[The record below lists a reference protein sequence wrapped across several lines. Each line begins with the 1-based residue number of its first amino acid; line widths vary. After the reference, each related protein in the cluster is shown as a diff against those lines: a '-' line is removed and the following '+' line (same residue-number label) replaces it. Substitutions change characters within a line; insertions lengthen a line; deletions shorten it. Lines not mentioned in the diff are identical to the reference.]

1 MFPNRYFNNTQE
13 VKKFFLKSKKFFFL
27 DFLMEN
33 FSRIWKNWSILKTST
48 FEQLF
53 SKACTSKNMSDMT
66 KIRLETYQGTL
77 KWHNL
82 RFLGSDLDLYFS
94 TSLHGALHGTPHLPC
109 SRVKKK
115 VGSSNCPNCMRWKH
129 LPLYFFKLIHKVSKG
144 ARKK

>member
-1 MFPNRYFNNTQE
+1 MFKCSQIDISTIHKKWKRIFFE
-13 VKKFFLKSKKFFFL
+13 VKKNFFL

-53 SKACTSKNMSDMT
+53 SKACTSKNMGDMT

-77 KWHNL
+77 KWYNL
-82 RFLGSDLDLYFS
+82 RFVGSDLDLYFS

-115 VGSSNCPNCMRWKH
+115 RWI
-129 LPLYFFKLIHKVSKG
+129 PPSKRNFLKAPTG
-144 ARKK
+144 NVNGF

>member
-13 VKKFFLKSKKFFFL
+13 VKKIFKSKKFFL
-27 DFLMEN
+27 DSLMEN
-33 FSRIWKNWSILKTST
+33 FSRVWKIWSILKTST

-53 SKACTSKNMSDMT
+53 SKACTSKNMGDMT

-82 RFLGSDLDLYFS
+82 RFVGSDLDLYFS

-109 SRVKKK
+109 KKN
-115 VGSSNCPNCMRWKH
+115 VVPNWPPYKNQDFRRNPAEIVLPCM
-129 LPLYFFKLIHKVSKG
+129 VVN
-144 ARKK
+144 

>member
-13 VKKFFLKSKKFFFL
+13 VKKNFFEVKKNFFL

-53 SKACTSKNMSDMT
+53 SKACTSKNMGDMT

-82 RFLGSDLDLYFS
+82 RFVGSDLDLYFS

-115 VGSSNCPNCMRWKH
+115 RWKSD
-129 LPLYFFKLIHKVSKG
+129 LKVRNENEQNWKTLKCS
-144 ARKK
+144 